1 MNQYILIAVM
11 LATFGLAAC
20 DKPTVV
26 NVPPPES
33 IPGPA
38 GEQGVQG
45 NQGDTGVRGIP
56 GSDGRQGN
64 QGETGVQGDAGET
77 GDDTTVIVMPP
88 DSSTPNN

>member
-1 MNQYILIAVM
+1 MNQYILITLM
-11 LATFGLAAC
+11 LATLGLAAC

-56 GSDGRQGN
+56 GNDGRQGY
-64 QGETGVQGDAGET
+64 QGESGVQGDTGEAGE
-77 GDDTTVIVMPP
+77 DSTVIVMPP
-88 DSSTPNN
+88 DSSTPSN